1 MRINKSETCNDFSV
15 DLVQS
20 DYGSAWILAS
30 PAIHLDITLTA
41 TYIRRTPQISMF
53 RTLSELSPLEF
64 SWPIRQR
71 TAMTEKDSRYR
82 TVLIVEDSEDA
93 RYFMRLELEQLGYRI
108 VEAENGEKAVEVAER
123 ERPDIIL
130 MDLSLPVM
138 DGIAAT
144 ERIRSRD
151 GFKTVPVIAVTAH
164 QETDFRA
171 DAKAAGFDAYVT
183 KPIDVPWLSEL
194 IEGLL
199 V

>member
-1 MRINKSETCNDFSV
+1 
-15 DLVQS
+15 
-20 DYGSAWILAS
+20 
-30 PAIHLDITLTA
+30 
-41 TYIRRTPQISMF
+41 
-53 RTLSELSPLEF
+53 
-64 SWPIRQR
+64 
-71 TAMTEKDSRYR
+71 MTEKNPQHR

-108 VEAENGEKAVEVAER
+108 VEADDGEKAVEVAER

-130 MDLSLPVM
+130 MDLSLPIM

-144 ERIRSRD
+144 EKIRACD

-171 DAKAAGFDAYVT
+171 DAQAAGFNAYVT
-183 KPIDVPWLSEL
+183 KPIDMPWLSEL

>member
-1 MRINKSETCNDFSV
+1 M
-15 DLVQS
+15 
-20 DYGSAWILAS
+20 A
-30 PAIHLDITLTA
+30 
-41 TYIRRTPQISMF
+41 
-53 RTLSELSPLEF
+53 
-64 SWPIRQR
+64 
-71 TAMTEKDSRYR
+71 EKDSQHK
-82 TVLIVEDSEDA
+82 TVLIVEDAEDA

-108 VEAENGEKAVEVAER
+108 VEADNGEKAVEVAER

-130 MDLSLPVM
+130 MDLSLPIM

-144 ERIRSRD
+144 AKIRAC

-171 DAKAAGFDAYVT
+171 DAKAAGFSAYVT
-183 KPIDVPWLSEL
+183 KPIDMPWLSEL

>member
-1 MRINKSETCNDFSV
+1 MTEVQARLTFDALRKTSRFQCYPTPSEFV
-15 DLVQS
+15 
-20 DYGSAWILAS
+20 
-30 PAIHLDITLTA
+30 PANYWT
-41 TYIRRTPQISMF
+41 SM
-53 RTLSELSPLEF
+53 
-64 SWPIRQR
+64 
-71 TAMTEKDSRYR
+71 AEKDSQHK

-108 VEAENGEKAVEVAER
+108 VEADNGEKAVEVAER

-130 MDLSLPVM
+130 MDLSLPIM

-144 ERIRSRD
+144 EKIRTCD
-151 GFKTVPVIAVTAH
+151 GFQTVPVIAVTAH

-171 DAKAAGFDAYVT
+171 DAKAAGFNAYVT
-183 KPIDVPWLSEL
+183 KPIDMPWLSEL

>member
-1 MRINKSETCNDFSV
+1 M
-15 DLVQS
+15 
-20 DYGSAWILAS
+20 A
-30 PAIHLDITLTA
+30 
-41 TYIRRTPQISMF
+41 
-53 RTLSELSPLEF
+53 
-64 SWPIRQR
+64 
-71 TAMTEKDSRYR
+71 EKDSQYR

-93 RYFMRLELEQLGYRI
+93 RYFMRLELEQLGYRV

-144 ERIRSRD
+144 EKIRSRD
-151 GFKTVPVIAVTAH
+151 GFKTVPVSAVTAH

-171 DAKAAGFDAYVT
+171 GAKASGFDAYVT
-183 KPIDVPWLSEL
+183 KPIDMPWLSEL

>member
-1 MRINKSETCNDFSV
+1 M
-15 DLVQS
+15 
-20 DYGSAWILAS
+20 A
-30 PAIHLDITLTA
+30 
-41 TYIRRTPQISMF
+41 
-53 RTLSELSPLEF
+53 
-64 SWPIRQR
+64 
-71 TAMTEKDSRYR
+71 EKDSQHK

-93 RYFMRLELEQLGYRI
+93 RYFMRLELERLGYRI
-108 VEAENGEKAVEVAER
+108 VEADNGEKAVEVAER

-130 MDLSLPVM
+130 MDLSLPIM

-144 ERIRSRD
+144 EKIRACD

-171 DAKAAGFDAYVT
+171 DAKAAGFSAYVT
-183 KPIDVPWLSEL
+183 KPIDMPWLSEL

>member
-1 MRINKSETCNDFSV
+1 M
-15 DLVQS
+15 
-20 DYGSAWILAS
+20 A
-30 PAIHLDITLTA
+30 
-41 TYIRRTPQISMF
+41 
-53 RTLSELSPLEF
+53 
-64 SWPIRQR
+64 
-71 TAMTEKDSRYR
+71 EKDSQHK

-108 VEAENGEKAVEVAER
+108 VEADNGEKAVEVAER

-130 MDLSLPVM
+130 MDLSLPIM

-144 ERIRSRD
+144 EKIRACD

-164 QETDFRA
+164 QESDFRA
-171 DAKAAGFDAYVT
+171 DAQAAGFNAYVT
-183 KPIDVPWLSEL
+183 KPIDMPWLSEL

>member
-1 MRINKSETCNDFSV
+1 
-15 DLVQS
+15 
-20 DYGSAWILAS
+20 
-30 PAIHLDITLTA
+30 
-41 TYIRRTPQISMF
+41 
-53 RTLSELSPLEF
+53 
-64 SWPIRQR
+64 
-71 TAMTEKDSRYR
+71 MTEKNSPYR

-108 VEAENGEKAVEVAER
+108 VEAENGEKAVEVADR

-144 ERIRSRD
+144 EKIRSND
-151 GFKTVPVIAVTAH
+151 GLKKVPVIAVTAN
-164 QETDFRA
+164 QKTDFRA
-171 DAKAAGFDAYVT
+171 EAKAAGFDAYVT
-183 KPIDVPWLSEL
+183 KPIDMPWLSEL